1 MTMSPFCKGMTA
13 GLIVGSTLAIA
24 LMPKGKSK
32 PCKALK
38 HGTGKILKSAG
49 NVIDNLQSIL

>member
-1 MTMSPFCKGMTA
+1 MNMKPFCKGMTA

-24 LMPKGKSK
+24 LMPKKSK
-32 PCKALK
+32 SCKVLK

>member
-1 MTMSPFCKGMTA
+1 MNMKPFCKGMTA

-24 LMPKGKSK
+24 LMPKKSK

-38 HGTGKILKSAG
+38 HGTGKVLKSAG
-49 NVIDNLQSIL
+49 TVIDNLQSIL